1 VKFLADENLDNDI
14 LRGLLRRRPALD
26 IVRVQDVE
34 CAGAEDPAVL
44 AWAAN
49 DGRLVLTHDAAT
61 MVRYAYER
69 VDRGEAVP
77 GVVIIRQALAIA
89 AVIEEVL
96 LLVDASDAAEWA
108 GRVVFLPL

>member
-1 VKFLADENLDNDI
+1 MTSSAGYCVAGPHSTSSGPKTSSA
-14 LRGLLRRRPALD
+14 PAPTTLPSWHGP
-26 IVRVQDVE
+26 RTT
-34 CAGAEDPAVL
+34 
-44 AWAAN
+44 
-49 DGRLVLTHDAAT
+49 VLTHDAAT

-69 VDRGEAVP
+69 VDRGEAMP